1 MDKGD
6 CCLSITSPCT
16 YTKSASPRRRAR
28 RGAIYRTC
36 VSFTHLTHPRHR
48 VSDGGGGGSKDSRR
62 RTRAKCNVLSMAF
75 ISEYTDLVVGRSG

>member
-1 MDKGD
+1 MDKATVVSR
-6 CCLSITSPCT
+6 LRLRVHTQN
-16 YTKSASPRRRAR
+16 PRRRGGA
-28 RGAIYRTC
+28 RGAVLSIVH
-36 VSFTHLTHPRHR
+36 VSLTRLTNPRHR